1 MTVISASYVR
11 FNLVLGSGLVLD
23 PSTVLPLIPLML
35 TAWLVWSPSAAKTL
49 KTTDAT
55 IRGNPWTYALL
66 GFVTA
71 SFAAVILRGGP
82 VWIVIGFALG
92 FIPAYFAGKSH
103 VPTQGLLS
111 YAGGGAISGS
121 LLIILISKIT
131 SGVDGVVL
139 DNFLT
144 FLLMVSAMVIYYVKL
159 IRPATK

>member
-1 MTVISASYVR
+1 MTVINASYVR

-23 PSTVLPLIPLML
+23 PSTVLPLVPLILM
-35 TAWLVWSPSAAKTL
+35 AWFVWSPSAARLL
-49 KTTDAT
+49 KTTHAT

-66 GFVTA
+66 GFIVA
-71 SFAAVILRGGP
+71 SFVAVILRGGP

-92 FIPAYFAGKSH
+92 FVPAYFAGKPH
-103 VPTQGLLS
+103 VPTQALLS

-121 LLIILISKIT
+121 VLIILISQIT

-144 FLLMVSAMVIYYVKL
+144 FLLMVTAMVIYYVKL